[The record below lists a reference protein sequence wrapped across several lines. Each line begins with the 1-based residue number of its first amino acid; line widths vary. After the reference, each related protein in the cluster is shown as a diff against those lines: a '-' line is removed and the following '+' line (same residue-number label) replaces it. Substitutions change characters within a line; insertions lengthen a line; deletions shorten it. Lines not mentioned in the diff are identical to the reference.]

1 MVVVL
6 SVVVVLGRRVVVV
19 EPCVV
24 VVVVPPPGGVT
35 VSVKVPLLNAKPSTM
50 MKYGTPALT
59 VGVTRDASDGVQPLS
74 SLHAT

>member
-1 MVVVL
+1 VVAT
-6 SVVVVLGRRVVVV
+6 VVVVLGRTVVVV
-19 EPCVV
+19 EPGVV

-35 VSVKVPLLNAKPSTM
+35 VSVKVPLLNPKPSTT
-50 MKYGTPALT
+50 MKYGTPAVT